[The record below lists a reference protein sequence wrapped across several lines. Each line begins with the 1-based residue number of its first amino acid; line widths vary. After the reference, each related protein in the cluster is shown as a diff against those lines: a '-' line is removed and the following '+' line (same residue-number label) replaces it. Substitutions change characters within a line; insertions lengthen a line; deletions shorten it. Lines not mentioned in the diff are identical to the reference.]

1 VSFSM
6 ARIIHS
12 RIALVAVVFGVWSDA
27 FRMEELKG
35 EAQEAGE
42 AEAKTRVVED
52 FLEKTDV
59 ESEFPQYVNCSSQT
73 EIMRPIDATYDDT
86 VVGFDEQSGDHHHG
100 LECFRWQGLRKWYWN
115 LDDKLKCEKGV
126 AFVKNQN
133 LIVPCVYTAMGKDSW
148 SRKDTWEYG
157 CMTGNYNQRCFES
170 SLRPLAEHMQQKAI
184 TQCVKQLCYVAKKG
198 LWKRD
203 TKTAVAKSSPWPEV
217 WTKGRFNG
225 RFSASKGWMRV
236 VEQRCTH
243 REPREIYGL
252 FERLPLDKLK
262 EQVAVDAASGN
273 YNFNKVLCGC
283 DSHDVCKDEKT
294 E

>member
-1 VSFSM
+1 M

-12 RIALVAVVFGVWSDA
+12 LVALVAVVFGVLSDA

-42 AEAKTRVVED
+42 EEAKTRVVED
-52 FLEKTDV
+52 VVEKTDI
-59 ESEFPQYVNCSSQT
+59 EYIEGINCTSQT
-73 EIMRPIDATYDDT
+73 VLMKPRDVDADDI

-100 LECFRWQGLRKWYWN
+100 LECFRGQGLRSSLRKSYWN
-115 LDDKLKCEKGV
+115 LDDKLQCEKGV
-126 AFVKNQN
+126 AYVKNSN
-133 LIVPCVYTAMGKDSW
+133 LIVPCVYTAMGKNAW
-148 SRKDTWEYG
+148 SRKKDLVYG
-157 CMTGNYNQRCFES
+157 CMTGNFNRRCFFS
-170 SLRPLAEHMQQKAI
+170 SLLPLARQMQQKAI
-184 TQCVKQLCYVAKKG
+184 TQCVQKLCYVAKKG

-217 WTKGRFNG
+217 WSKGRFNG

-236 VEQRCTH
+236 VEQRCTQG
-243 REPREIYGL
+243 EVYGL
-252 FERLPLDKLK
+252 FERLPLKKLK